1 MLGLARERERERER
15 VLEYQYHSVL
25 SCYVWLG
32 GHSLRAAATSRAGL
46 IDELFQDI
54 SFIVQQCGLRDPSDY
69 RIESGWSFSA

>member
-1 MLGLARERERERER
+1 
-15 VLEYQYHSVL
+15 VL